1 MYIKVKVW
9 TVSDSFNTVP
19 NCFDVGIDNED
30 QMVYLTL
37 DDERKLKVKQEDL
50 NKIVK
55 LFEV

>member
-1 MYIKVKVW
+1 MYIKLKGW
-9 TVSDSFNTVP
+9 PISYSLNTVP

-37 DDERKLKVKQEDL
+37 DDGRELNVKQEDL
-50 NKIVK
+50 KRIVK